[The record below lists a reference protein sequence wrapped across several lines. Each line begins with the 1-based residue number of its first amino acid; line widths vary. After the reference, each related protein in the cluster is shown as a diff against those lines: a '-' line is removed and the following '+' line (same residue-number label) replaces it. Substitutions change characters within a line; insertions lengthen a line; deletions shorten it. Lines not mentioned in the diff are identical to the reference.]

1 MEWIYLNELTDEKVS
16 YRYYPENGKEYGI
29 VALMRK
35 TGELVHEKVCAD
47 TASSY
52 HCHAWGRLE
61 KYQRENNFP
70 EKDLIA
76 WY

>member
-16 YRYYPENGKEYGI
+16 YRYYPEGKEKYGI

-35 TGELVHEKVCAD
+35 TGELIHEKVCPD
-47 TASSY
+47 TLSNY
-52 HCHAWGRLE
+52 YGHALHRLE
-61 KYQRENNFP
+61 KYQREDNFP

-76 WY
+76 WW